1 MPLTDWNWK
10 EVKGRRSKRRPHPQ
24 LNDSED
30 EEEQENPSPEECS
43 PAVASEPSRPKA
55 VATGA
60 RSDSLIWLWRTREF
74 FFKNPPQWE
83 ILVENTFIDVRSWHN
98 RSSRT
103 VSAPAR
109 LITSGGSTSSTARP
123 PPRLP
128 ANFPAAPTGSPP
140 APPEKASAVL
150 LAAAPEPDA
159 PPIKQ
164 DVLGCMTL
172 VKKRRGRN
180 KFPDEIHIKTRNS
193 QGASGASAF
202 DTDFHLES
210 SVDFVGAPLMQEEED
225 EILYVD
231 DAEEESTID
240 GIGSLDTLHTNDAS
254 DATLTKSEFAEDPN
268 SPPVSHCGDSK
279 PSEES
284 AEEDKE
290 EADQASTTASPGPQS
305 SKARRRARKRALIKA
320 AKASEAAGNPQDVDA
335 PSPKT
340 AAPKKSKPVAVA
352 APRMPPLVTT
362 ILKESAAKGSA
373 VRLSRER
380 YSDEGFARTAW
391 PSRRPVRDHGWWGQQ
406 QDVPLSLEVTT
417 PSCGSFSPTRR
428 PVEFFVD
435 EEEELPELEPK
446 DGAARLEELQRR
458 LADVQLIL
466 QKATKDVKA
475 QELRN
480 IATDH
485 RILREM
491 ESAVRQAEMAVL
503 REEEDLE
510 KERRKQRAKPPARIP
525 SSPMAAGEFPIRDG
539 MRSRAAEEASPCGDS
554 SDAVAL
560 VSRTLARE
568 RALAGL
574 AGGPSPEL
582 QVMAERG
589 LPSSRPQQ
597 AGHSAI
603 LSRSLMASM

>member
-1 MPLTDWNWK
+1 MPVTDWNWR
-10 EVKGRRSKRRPHPQ
+10 EVKGRRSKRRPHAQ

-30 EEEQENPSPEECS
+30 EEEQENPPPEECS
-43 PAVASEPSRPKA
+43 PAVASEASRPKA
-55 VATGA
+55 TATGA
-60 RSDSLIWLWRTREF
+60 RSDTLIWLWRTREF

-83 ILVENTFIDVRSWHN
+83 ILVENTFMTVRSWHD
-98 RSSRT
+98 RRCRT

-140 APPEKASAVL
+140 APPEQVSALL

-159 PPIKQ
+159 LPINQ

-180 KFPDEIHIKTRNS
+180 KFPEEIHIKAQNS
-193 QGASGASAF
+193 QGASGTALLQRDS
-202 DTDFHLES
+202 DFQRES
-210 SVDFVGAPLMQEEED
+210 SRDFAEPTFTREEED

-231 DAEEESTID
+231 DPEEESTND
-240 GIGSLDTLHTNDAS
+240 GTRPGSEDTLHTNDAS
-254 DATLTKSEFAEDPN
+254 TTLTKSEFADDAN

-284 AEEDKE
+284 AEE
-290 EADQASTTASPGPQS
+290 EADQASTTASPGAQS
-305 SKARRRARKRALIKA
+305 SKARRRARKRAAKSA
-320 AKASEAAGNPQDVDA
+320 ARASEAAGNPQDVDA
-335 PSPKT
+335 PSPKL
-340 AAPKKSKPVAVA
+340 AASKKSKLAAAAV
-352 APRMPPLVTT
+352 PRMRPPVTT
-362 ILKESAAKGSA
+362 ILTESAARASA
-373 VRLSRER
+373 GRLSGER

-391 PSRRPVRDHGWWGQQ
+391 PSRRAVRDHGWRDQQ
-406 QDVPLSLEVTT
+406 QEVPWSLEVTA
-417 PSCGSFSPTRR
+417 PSSGSFLPTQRHL
-428 PVEFFVD
+428 EFSV
-435 EEEELPELEPK
+435 EEELPELEPK
-446 DGAARLEELQRR
+446 ESAARLEQLKRR
-458 LADVQLIL
+458 LADVQRNL
-466 QKATKDVKA
+466 QKARKDVKD
-475 QELRN
+475 QEFRN
-480 IATDH
+480 MATDH

-503 REEEDLE
+503 REEDDLE
-510 KERRKQRAKPPARIP
+510 KERRKQRAKPLARMP
-525 SSPMAAGEFPIRDG
+525 SSPMAAAEFSIRDG
-539 MRSRAAEEASPCGDS
+539 MRARAAEEASPCGDS

-582 QVMAERG
+582 QAMAERG
-589 LPSSRPQQ
+589 LPSSRPHQ
-597 AGHSAI
+597 AVDTAT
-603 LSRSLMASM
+603 LSRSLLASM